1 MRIWFDADNGPH
13 VLIMRPL
20 AAELTRRGHDVVF
33 TARDR
38 TSTCQLLDMYG
49 FTYLRVGGEYGR
61 GMSGKVKGT
70 LGRAWELART
80 MRRRGTQVSFG
91 HGSRALPIASV
102 LLGIPTVTMYDYEWV
117 NARLF
122 NLCCRSILLP
132 ASITN
137 GRCAEA
143 GIATS
148 KVVGHPGFKEELYLA
163 QGELDNTIAA
173 DLGLRP
179 EAVKVLLRPPAT
191 TAHYHNPEAE
201 ILLQAILHKLAG
213 AGDVQLV
220 YLPRTDDQRDLPK
233 LAGVREVIIPRK
245 VYDGPSL
252 VASTD
257 MVISGGGTMTREAAI
272 MGIPSYSFFRG
283 REGMVDEALAA
294 SGRLALLARADE
306 VPTKLVVVRRQG
318 AVSRPDPNALIAF
331 ICNAIVGAVNR
342 QRWARNCSIASTIR
356 GAVALSHS
364 SGTRPSSS
372 RPPGSSPFAQPASR
386 PSPAHSSPR

>member
-1 MRIWFDADNGPH
+1 MKIWFDADNGPH

-20 AAELTRRGHDVVF
+20 AAELTRQGHEVVF

-38 TSTCQLLDMYG
+38 TKTCQLLDMYG
-49 FTYLRVGGEYGR
+49 FKYLRIGGEYGH
-61 GMSGKVKGT
+61 GMSGKVRGT

-80 MRRRGTQVSFG
+80 MRGRRVHVSFG
-91 HGSRALPIASV
+91 HGSRALPIASA
-102 LLGIPTVTMYDYEWV
+102 LLAIPTLTMYDYEWV

-132 ASITN
+132 ASITR
-137 GRCAEA
+137 GRCMEA

-148 KVVGHPGFKEELYLA
+148 KVVSYPGFKEELYLA
-163 QGELDNTIAA
+163 QGDLDTAIAT
-173 DLGLRP
+173 DLGMRP

-201 ILLQAILHKLAG
+201 ILLEAILRQLAG

-233 LAGVREVIIPRK
+233 RAGVREVIIPRK

-257 MVISGGGTMTREAAI
+257 LVISGGGTMTREAAI

-294 SGRLALLARADE
+294 SGRLVLLASADE
-306 VPTKLVVVRRQG
+306 VPAKLAVLRRKG
-318 AVSRPDPNALIAF
+318 TVSRPDPRALIGF
-331 ICNAIVGAVNR
+331 ICEAIVNAANR
-342 QRWARNCSIASTIR
+342 
-356 GAVALSHS
+356 
-364 SGTRPSSS
+364 
-372 RPPGSSPFAQPASR
+372 
-386 PSPAHSSPR
+386 